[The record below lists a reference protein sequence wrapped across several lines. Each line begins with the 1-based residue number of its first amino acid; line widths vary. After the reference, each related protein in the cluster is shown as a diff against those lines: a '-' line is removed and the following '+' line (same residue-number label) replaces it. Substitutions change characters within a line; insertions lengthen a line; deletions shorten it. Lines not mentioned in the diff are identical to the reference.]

1 MSRTQFD
8 TMNLSP
14 HFTLDEAIVSQTATR
29 LGLDNLPSFETLDVM
44 VVVAGHMERVRLLLG
59 GPILVSSW
67 YRSPEV
73 NAAVGSGPT
82 SQHIKGEAV
91 DFICPA
97 YGDPFSICQHISRN
111 VDLIHYD
118 QLIFEG
124 SWVHISFCGIPG
136 SIPRKEVLTYMKNRT
151 YIRGLHESRE

>member
-1 MSRTQFD
+1 MIPMQ
-8 TMNLSP
+8 LST

-29 LGLDNLPSFETLDVM
+29 MGLDNMPHLNTLSVM
-44 VVVAGHMERVRLLLG
+44 TVVAAHMEKVRVLLDG
-59 GPILVSSW
+59 SILISSW

-73 NAAVGSGPT
+73 NAAIGSGPT

-91 DFICPA
+91 DFICPS
-97 YGDPFSICQHISRN
+97 YGSPFKICTYIAENKELLQF
-111 VDLIHYD
+111 D

-124 SWVHISFCGIPG
+124 TWVHISFCGIPG

-151 YIRGLHESRE
+151 YIRGLHEFRE